1 MLHHHLPPGDKGFSR
16 HREKR
21 YADVAHSVE
30 QPIRNRQVVG
40 SSPTVSSTSPHRTE
54 NVAHSAKHNFEDS
67 PLGRQPVPRLILGS
81 FLECVG
87 QTAIKITALTGCG
100 REAKAVAANNVLLC
114 TCTLSWQSFGFVIRW
129 SRVRLPPGAPYGCV
143 AEWFK
148 ATVLNTVDRKVRGF
162 KSHRNRHFAHRRES
176 FERLTPGLP
185 IQSPQMPREFFG
197 CRGWCRKCA
206 RIFRPRKQAGIVW
219 CGANGCQTPIADGQ
233 KSACRPIGNCLHAA
247 GDGNGGSAG

>member
-21 YADVAHSVE
+21 YADVAQLVE

-129 SRVRLPPGAPYGCV
+129 PWVQVPPGAPYGCV

-162 KSHRNRHFAHRRES
+162 KSHRNRHFAHGRKS
-176 FERLTPGLP
+176 IERLTPGLP

-197 CRGWCRKCA
+197 CRG
-206 RIFRPRKQAGIVW
+206 
-219 CGANGCQTPIADGQ
+219 
-233 KSACRPIGNCLHAA
+233 
-247 GDGNGGSAG
+247 